1 MNKSSQGM
9 PPATPFHGWRVV
21 TACMLLVTV
30 SWSLGI
36 FGMGVYVYAL
46 TGEQGFSVSTVST
59 AITTAYVV
67 SALLM
72 VSVGRF
78 IARRGPRPIVAAGV
92 LAMALGVAAMP
103 HCREPWQVYAAFLT
117 LGLGMACL
125 STNTVGSTLAPWF
138 ERLQGRAMSTAML
151 GASIGGMMGTPLLMG
166 GIRAWGFQATAAVAA
181 LVAVIV
187 VWPLAAWVLKARPQD
202 LGQLP
207 DGMPATPHDPAAP
220 PAQPV
225 EWTLAKAMATRQ
237 FRSHVIAFGLGL
249 MVQVGFLSHHVPIA
263 VPVLGAQGAAA
274 AVVSAAVAAFVG
286 RLLLARY
293 ADHVD
298 VRKVGA
304 CVFLVAAASLIGM
317 ALMPGTWA
325 LMAMS
330 VSFGLTVGNVT
341 TLAPMI
347 IRREFGAA
355 SFGVV
360 FGLAATLN
368 QLSMALGPT
377 LYGVLRDMSG
387 SYGPALV
394 LCGALNVGAAMAI
407 AWGGRQSLPAI
418 PHAAAANQVR

>member
-1 MNKSSQGM
+1 M
-9 PPATPFHGWRVV
+9 PEAPFYGWRIVGACVLWV
-21 TACMLLVTV
+21 TI

-36 FGMGVYVYAL
+36 FGMGVYIHAL
-46 TGEQGFSVSTVST
+46 TAGQGFSVSTVST
-59 AITTAYVV
+59 AVTTAYVV

-72 VSVGRF
+72 VGVGRF
-78 IARRGPRPIVAAGV
+78 IARRGPRAIVAAGA

-103 HCREPWQVYAAFLT
+103 HCREPWQLYAAFLT

-138 ERLQGRAMSTAML
+138 EQLQGRAMSTAML
-151 GASIGGMMGTPLLMG
+151 GASIGGMIGTPLLMG
-166 GIRAWGFQATAAVAA
+166 GIRVWGFQATAALAA
-181 LVAVIV
+181 VVAVMV

-202 LGQLP
+202 LGQRP
-207 DGMPATPHDPAAP
+207 DGLPAKVQDPATLPAK
-220 PAQPV
+220 PV
-225 EWTLAKAMATRQ
+225 EWTLAKAVATRQ
-237 FRSHVIAFGLGL
+237 FRSHVIAFGLGQ

-274 AVVSAAVAAFVG
+274 AVFSAAVAAFIG
-286 RLLLARY
+286 RLLLARF
-293 ADHVD
+293 ADQVD

-304 CVFLVAAASLIGM
+304 CVFLLAAASLVGM
-317 ALMPGTWA
+317 ALMPGVWA

-377 LYGVLRDMSG
+377 VYGVLRDVFG
-387 SYGPALV
+387 GYGPALL
-394 LCGALNVGAAMAI
+394 LCGVVNVGAAVAI
-407 AWGGRQSLPAI
+407 FWGGRRPLPGNADM
-418 PHAAAANQVR
+418 R

>member
-1 MNKSSQGM
+1 MKS
-9 PPATPFHGWRVV
+9 TFYGWWIV
-21 TACMLLVTV
+21 TACMLIVTV

-36 FGMGVYVYAL
+36 FGMGVYMYAL
-46 TGEQGFSVSTVST
+46 TETRGFSISTVST
-59 AITTAYVV
+59 AVTTAYVV

-78 IARRGPRPIVAAGV
+78 IARRGSRVVVVIGV
-92 LAMALGVAAMP
+92 LAMALGVASMP
-103 HCREPWQVYAAFLT
+103 YCQQPWHIYAAFLT

-138 ERLQGRAMSTAML
+138 ERFQGRAMSTAML
-151 GASIGGMMGTPLLMG
+151 GASIGGMIGTPLLMG
-166 GIRAWGFQATAAVAA
+166 GIRTWNFQTTATLAAIVAIALILPLAA
-181 LVAVIV
+181 LV
-187 VWPLAAWVLKARPQD
+187 LKSRPQD
-202 LGQLP
+202 IGQLP
-207 DGMPATPHDPAAP
+207 DGMPSSHQSQ
-220 PAQPV
+220 PAQAV
-225 EWTLAKAMATRQ
+225 QWSLGSAIATRQ
-237 FRSHVIAFGLGL
+237 FRSHIIAFGLAQ

-263 VPVLGAQGAAA
+263 VPVLGVSGAAA
-274 AVVSAAVAAFVG
+274 AVFSAAVAAFIG

-304 CVFLVAAASLIGM
+304 GVFLLGSASLVGI
-317 ALMPGTWA
+317 ALFPGPWA
-325 LMAMS
+325 LMALS
-330 VSFGLTVGNVT
+330 VSYGLTVGNVT

-368 QLSMALGPT
+368 QLAMSLGPT
-377 LYGVLRDMSG
+377 LYGVLRDTFG
-387 SYGPALV
+387 SYGPALL

-407 AWGGRQSLPAI
+407 VWGGRLPLNGRCAI
-418 PHAAAANQVR
+418 VSN